1 MTHFLENIITERNSA
16 LRRKMKPF
24 LEICEILNWYI
35 FSFKSFVLLK
45 KKIVML
51 RMGWPWEFGVE
62 SFQMEMSHASLGITK
77 IYINSQYS

>member
-1 MTHFLENIITERNSA
+1 MTYFLENIITERNSA

-24 LEICEILNWYI
+24 LEVCEILNRYI

-51 RMGWPWEFGVE
+51 CMGWPWEFGVG

>member
-1 MTHFLENIITERNSA
+1 MNIIFKKENETIPEN
-16 LRRKMKPF
+16 
-24 LEICEILNWYI
+24 CEILNWHI
-35 FSFKSFVLLK
+35 FSFKNFVLLK

-51 RMGWPWEFGVE
+51 CMGWPWEFGVG